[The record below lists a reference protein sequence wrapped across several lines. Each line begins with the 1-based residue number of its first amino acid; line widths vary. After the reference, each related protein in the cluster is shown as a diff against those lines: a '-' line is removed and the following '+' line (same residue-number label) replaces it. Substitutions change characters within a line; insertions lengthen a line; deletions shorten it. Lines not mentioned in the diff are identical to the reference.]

1 MKILKD
7 LKISNESKKINAS
20 EIAVVDE
27 NNKYKTLD
35 NKLASI
41 DDNITSLKLKKMW
54 ENSDTNADFAS
65 QNITLSSGDYD
76 YLIWFYGYYKNANIT
91 EIVSM
96 ISLKELS
103 GAVLTM
109 SCASVGT
116 GGNYYTTTIKRNV
129 LKQSDTVYNIGDCER
144 SVGASPPQ
152 QNQNGYCIPIVV
164 YGGKF

>member
-54 ENSDTNADFAS
+54 ENSDTNAGFAS
-65 QNITLSSGDYD
+65 QNITLSSDDYD
-76 YLIWFYGYYKNANIT
+76 YLIWFYGYHKNSNMT
-91 EIVSM
+91 SIVSM
-96 ISLKELS
+96 ISLKSL
-103 GAVLTM
+103 GGVLLTM
-109 SCASVGT
+109 ACATVGS
-116 GGNYYTTTIKRNV
+116 GGNYYTSTIKRDV
-129 LKQSDTVYNIGDCER
+129 IKDSDTVYNIGDCER
-144 SVGASPPQ
+144 SVGTSPPK
-152 QNQNGYCIPIVV
+152 QNENNYCIPIVV